1 MSAPLRLA
9 PSSFAY
15 LWRECKR
22 CYWLEIYGYPR
33 PRAPFPSIFSKIDSI
48 MKTQHDGK
56 RTEELKIEGLAPGT
70 FRFARAKVEFR
81 DTIQG
86 REIVLPGKTDM
97 LVDFD
102 DGTLGIIDFKTGNN
116 AMRDADVY
124 WPQLMSY
131 VMALEQSGDKSV
143 STIGI
148 LNLSPEAGVLGKTSE
163 HVLGVT
169 VIAVNLRDSALSK
182 TESDLWLKCARTWR
196 PLEIDR
202 QRFAA
207 FLEEV
212 VGAMNGPLPEAE
224 ESCPYCQYR

>member
-1 MSAPLRLA
+1 MSALLRLV

-22 CYWLEIYGYPR
+22 CYYLEIHGYPR
-33 PRAPFPSIFSKIDSI
+33 PRAPFPSIFGKIDSI

-81 DTIQG
+81 DTIQD

-116 AMRDADVY
+116 ATRDADVY

-131 VMALEQSGDKSV
+131 AMALEQSGDKPV

-148 LNLSPEAGVLGKTSE
+148 LNLSPDAGVLGKTKSE
-163 HVLGVT
+163 
-169 VIAVNLRDSALSK
+169 
-182 TESDLWLKCARTWR
+182 LWLKCARTWS
-196 PLEIDR
+196 PLGIDR

-207 FLEEV
+207 FLDEV
-212 VGAMNGPLPEAE
+212 VGAMSGPLPEAE
-224 ESCPYCQYR
+224 EGCPYCQYRDEQRAVWVVADKPMEPPV